1 MSLENDTLTGI
12 SDAEREF
19 MRGKEVEAERLR
31 HWNEINL
38 DQFTMKFITDE
49 QKYLKD
55 QLKRQKESIIAEI
68 EVKEAIENRTV
79 ELDESLKRE
88 LDQVWIEMEKLKD
101 KEKETWRLA
110 EIVEGRRELLIERKH
125 ELAELKKKFNYLD
138 IPEGAFFRKQRS
150 FIGWD
155 IDGNSGD
162 IDFEVQYKKNV
173 WLSNYYLDSRLKYG
187 DLCMKVMAILQIS
200 CEKDSSE
207 GFIEFVSE
215 VYSEFLKSPTTCSHA
230 AVEQLTP
237 LLEQILEKSE
247 KRLCLQL
254 FPWLLLD
261 TGIGAFLPFKE
272 VSEYLDQ
279 LLASKTTA
287 GAEGL
292 ISFIM
297 DQSYW
302 FLHDQIITNIK
313 RYQGFLTRLSE
324 EVEFKRK
331 PKQFNANPTQIKT
344 FTNINEVQ
352 KRLAK
357 ALASQDSEAF
367 AGSVQPQTN
376 PVTIGSP
383 VVKHALKPSHSKS
396 AQILFRITHG
406 SGQKSEYSEN
416 KGNISYSRELS
427 TSVTHHSSKKIQE
440 RDPKND
446 ISQHTFK
453 VLINQYHQSIRGCRI
468 SLT

>member
-1 MSLENDTLTGI
+1 MNLENETFTGI
-12 SDAEREF
+12 TDAELEF
-19 MRGKEVEAERLR
+19 MRGKEAEAERLR

-38 DQFTMKFITDE
+38 DQFTMKYITDE

-55 QLKRQKESIIAEI
+55 ELKRQKNAVYDEI
-68 EVKEAIENRTV
+68 EEKEAILSKAV
-79 ELDESLKRE
+79 ELDERLKRD
-88 LDQVWIEMEKLKD
+88 LDRVWVEIDILKE

-110 EIVEGRRELLIERKH
+110 EIVEGRRELLIDKKH
-125 ELAELKKKFNYLD
+125 ELEDLKKKFNYLD
-138 IPEGAFFRKQRS
+138 TPEALFRKQRS

-162 IDFEVQYKKNV
+162 IDFEIQQKNNV

-187 DLCMKVMAILQIS
+187 YLCMKVMAILQIS

-230 AVEQLTP
+230 AVEHLTP
-237 LLEQILEKSE
+237 LIEQILEKSE
-247 KRLCLQL
+247 KKLCMQL
-254 FPWLLLD
+254 FPWLILD

-272 VSEYLDQ
+272 VSEYVDQ
-279 LLASKTTA
+279 LLASKTMT

-292 ISFIM
+292 VSFIM

-313 RYQGFLTRLSE
+313 RYHGFLARLSE
-324 EVEFKRK
+324 EIDFKRK

-352 KRLAK
+352 KRLAR
-357 ALASQDSEAF
+357 ALASQDSEALT
-367 AGSVQPQTN
+367 GSVQPQTN
-376 PVTIGSP
+376 PVHIVNPIS
-383 VVKHALKPSHSKS
+383 KQSIKPAHSRS

-406 SGQKSEYSEN
+406 SGQKSEFSEN
-416 KGNISYSRELS
+416 KGNVSYSRELS
-427 TSVTHHSSKKIQE
+427 TSVTHHSSKKYQE

-453 VLINQYHQSIRGCRI
+453 VLINQYHQSIRGRRI
-468 SLT
+468 ELT